1 VAAFVAPSSP
11 ADIRT
16 VTPLSFTALLIAT
29 LRLGTLLTRIGSLRP
44 LLGLFQAFS
53 LAAVLTMAATL
64 TVFSSAV
71 AALILILLLL
81 RRRLLAGEQ
90 LNQLSDKSKSH
101 TGFL

>member
-1 VAAFVAPSSP
+1 MAAFVAPSSP

-16 VTPLSFTALLIAT
+16 VTPLSFTTLLIAA
-29 LRLGTLLTRIGSLRP
+29 LLQGTLLPQICRLRSLSR
-44 LLGLFQAFS
+44 LISAFF
-53 LAAVLTMAATL
+53 LAAVLAMAATL
-64 TVFSSAV
+64 AVFSSAV
-71 AALILILLLL
+71 AALILIPLLL